1 LVLVITESQGK
12 TVRMGF
18 EVIAAVNIKTEVF
31 WEMTACSL
39 VLVFK
44 SSERRAA
51 SDIEVLKAVVINT
64 ICFWAVA
71 PCGVAYST
79 MFRRNVLP
87 QYSSIG

>member
-1 LVLVITESQGK
+1 
-12 TVRMGF
+12 
-18 EVIAAVNIKTEVF
+18 
-31 WEMTACSL
+31 MTACSL
-39 VLVFK
+39 VLVTK

-79 MFRRNVLP
+79 SV
-87 QYSSIG
+87 